1 MLLITI
7 VVVSF
12 VLLFLSRGL
21 KANGGARFAGSTIAV
36 SAMSFS
42 ALEGEG
48 ETAATYIAAVKKTD
62 SERAY
67 TGPVDIAVSVFQK
80 EGGGDPPIA
89 TRRIFFTLE
98 KEEEFRF
105 SVPFTGPE
113 LILVF
118 RAEEELT
125 TLRIKPE

>member
-7 VVVSF
+7 VIVSF
-12 VLLFLSRGL
+12 ALLFLSRGL
-21 KANGGARFAGSTIAV
+21 KESGGARFAGNTIAV
-36 SAMSFS
+36 SAMSFPVR
-42 ALEGEG
+42 EGED
-48 ETAATYIAAVKKTD
+48 ETTATYIATLKKAD

-67 TGPVDIAVSVFQK
+67 TGPVDIAVSIFQK
-80 EGGGDPPIA
+80 EGGDDLPIA

-98 KEEEFRF
+98 SEEEFRF